1 MMTKPLINIIV
12 AIGKN
17 NRAIGKNNALLW
29 HISDDLKRFK
39 ALTTGQ
45 TVIMGRKTFESIGHA
60 LPNRNNIIM
69 IEEIRAELR
78 RARRKDKEEEPSVNK
93 ELVILTRSVEKLVKI
108 VTDQAEEIKQ
118 LKEQIKNIDSN
129 QKELKHNVYADDDI
143 NVFMIDES
151 KQNAQDTMITQS
163 EINRGREKF
172 KKERRRRN

>member
-1 MMTKPLINIIV
+1 
-12 AIGKN
+12 
-17 NRAIGKNNALLW
+17 
-29 HISDDLKRFK
+29 
-39 ALTTGQ
+39 
-45 TVIMGRKTFESIGHA
+45 
-60 LPNRNNIIM
+60 M